1 MRERECSGLTQR
13 QRHSVHSIPIPK
25 NVSLDQAVSV
35 PLGLVTLATG
45 VWNHHTYGKSVG
57 FITPYEEGGDTKYAG
72 KPAFILGGSSSV
84 S

>member
-1 MRERECSGLTQR
+1 MRERERSSLTQR
-13 QRHSVHSIPIPK
+13 QRHPVHSIQIPK
-25 NVSLDQAVSV
+25 NVSLDQAASV

-45 VWNHHTYGKSVG
+45 VWNHNIYGKSIG
-57 FITPYEEGGDTKYAG
+57 FVTPYEEGGGTKYAG